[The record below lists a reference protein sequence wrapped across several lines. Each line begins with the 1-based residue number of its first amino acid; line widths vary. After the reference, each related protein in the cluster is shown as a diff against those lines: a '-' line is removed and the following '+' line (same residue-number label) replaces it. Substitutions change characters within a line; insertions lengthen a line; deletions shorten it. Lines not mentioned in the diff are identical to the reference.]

1 MSVDTLSRVFRESR
15 TEMAE
20 RLVLLVLADR
30 ADQCDTCYP
39 SYDDIAARAN
49 IHKDSARRI
58 VERLIDSG
66 EVLPRYRVG
75 RSTCY
80 MVTCGKDKKQIES
93 DVRKAWGLSMAD
105 LMAQN
110 GVATARTSQAS
121 GALKG
126 RKTKTGH
133 PLTQDHRVDPLIGDH
148 RVSKSQPI
156 DPQSEPIDP
165 QSVDPL
171 IGDHSEPSLEPSDSE
186 LELDFEVTNARGDFS
201 SWLESAE
208 VDTLRRTFREEGMA
222 DRAKE
227 REVLW
232 RVFEC
237 QVPADVVLSRMT
249 MLRSQYDASPKLTY
263 WPGWWIAAMQRDA
276 GESAEMQYRAEH
288 GLPIPARQAV
298 TMPP

>member
-49 IHKDSARRI
+49 VHKDSARRI
-58 VERLIDSG
+58 VERLIESQ

-80 MVTCGKDKKQIES
+80 MVTCGKDKKQIEA

-121 GALKG
+121 GSLKG

-156 DPQSEPIDP
+156 DPPSEPIDP

-186 LELDFEVTNARGDFS
+186 LELDFEVKNARGDFS

-208 VDTLRRTFREEGMA
+208 ANTLRRTFREEGMA
-222 DRAKE
+222 DKAKE

-249 MLRSQYDASPKLTY
+249 ILRSQYDAEPKLTY
-263 WPGWWIAAMQRDA
+263 WPGWWIAALQRDA
-276 GESAEMQYRAEH
+276 GDEAERQYRREHNLPALAE
-288 GLPIPARQAV
+288 AV
-298 TMPP
+298 QMPP